1 MVVSPLIEDW
11 KISVSGASNDAF
23 FVNGSL
29 WGMHG
34 ENTGAANQFGS
45 QAARAWAQ
53 GHIGSMANVVGVI
66 DTGIDYTHPELYLN
80 IWLNQREI
88 PTSLRASLSDVDFDG
103 LITFRDLNAGTNAA
117 YVQDVNGNGR
127 IDAGDLLNDARW
139 ENGVDEDGNGFLDD
153 LIGWDFANRDNDP
166 YDDNNHGSHVGG
178 TIGALGGNG
187 IGVAGVNWN
196 IQMMP
201 LKFLSASG
209 SGWTS
214 DAVRSI
220 DYFTNAATRA
230 NAAERFLAT
239 NNSWGGGSF
248 FQPLLDAITRAA
260 QQDIL
265 FIAAAGNNA
274 RDNDAS
280 PRYPTGYSTAPVT
293 GHEAVISVASLMSSG
308 ALSSFSNFGAT
319 TVDIAAPGSAIW
331 STIRGGGYGAFNGTS
346 MATPHVV
353 GAVALYASL
362 FPNATSAQ
370 IREALLLSASFTS
383 SLEDRV
389 ASDGR
394 LNIAA
399 MLTIAPMATE
409 FADWLDGTDGPD
421 TLDGLGGNDTLAGG
435 GGNDLIQGGLGN
447 DLASYAELTATQA
460 VSVNLAVGRALGA
473 AGHDTLSG
481 IEHVLTGAGHDS
493 LLGDGLA
500 NWLSGG
506 AGNDL
511 LSGGAGND
519 TLDGGD
525 GADIMWGG
533 NGDDVFI
540 VGDGDRVYEAGGQ
553 GTDTI
558 LLRRASFSLVGQ
570 HIENVTGDMAGLAFS
585 ISGNT
590 LANVLT
596 GGALADTL
604 DGASNHDTLS
614 GGAGNDCL
622 IGGFGDD
629 YLDGGAGADAL
640 FGGAGKDTLN
650 GGADADTMWGGYGDD
665 VFVVGEGDVFA
676 EGIGQGT
683 DLILL
688 RRAAISLAGQHIE
701 NVSADMAGLA
711 FTITGNSLANVLTGG
726 GLADTL
732 NGGSNEDTLNGGAG
746 DDWLIGSFGD
756 DCLDGGA
763 GADTLWGGFGDDVF
777 IIGDADVFLERYD
790 QGTDLILLR
799 RAAISLA
806 GQHIENVSA
815 DMAGLAFTITGNSLA
830 NVLTGGALADTL
842 SGGFGNDT
850 LSGGAGND
858 CLIGGAGDDQFIFNT
873 ALGETN
879 VDAIRGYSATNDTIL
894 LDDAVFTVLGP
905 PGILA
910 AGAFTTGTE
919 ATDADHRII
928 YHGTRGALFYDA
940 DGLGG
945 AAAVQFATLTGVSG
959 VINHA
964 EFLII

>member
-1 MVVSPLIEDW
+1 
-11 KISVSGASNDAF
+11 
-23 FVNGSL
+23 
-29 WGMHG
+29 
-34 ENTGAANQFGS
+34 
-45 QAARAWAQ
+45 
-53 GHIGSMANVVGVI
+53 
-66 DTGIDYTHPELYLN
+66 
-80 IWLNQREI
+80 
-88 PTSLRASLSDVDFDG
+88 
-103 LITFRDLNAGTNAA
+103 
-117 YVQDVNGNGR
+117 
-127 IDAGDLLNDARW
+127 
-139 ENGVDEDGNGFLDD
+139 
-153 LIGWDFANRDNDP
+153 
-166 YDDNNHGSHVGG
+166 
-178 TIGALGGNG
+178 
-187 IGVAGVNWN
+187 
-196 IQMMP
+196 
-201 LKFLSASG
+201 
-209 SGWTS
+209 
-214 DAVRSI
+214 
-220 DYFTNAATRA
+220 
-230 NAAERFLAT
+230 
-239 NNSWGGGSF
+239 
-248 FQPLLDAITRAA
+248 
-260 QQDIL
+260 
-265 FIAAAGNNA
+265 
-274 RDNDAS
+274 
-280 PRYPTGYSTAPVT
+280 
-293 GHEAVISVASLMSSG
+293 
-308 ALSSFSNFGAT
+308 
-319 TVDIAAPGSAIW
+319 
-331 STIRGGGYGAFNGTS
+331 
-346 MATPHVV
+346 
-353 GAVALYASL
+353 
-362 FPNATSAQ
+362 
-370 IREALLLSASFTS
+370 
-383 SLEDRV
+383 
-389 ASDGR
+389 
-394 LNIAA
+394 
-399 MLTIAPMATE
+399 
-409 FADWLDGTDGPD
+409 
-421 TLDGLGGNDTLAGG
+421 
-435 GGNDLIQGGLGN
+435 
-447 DLASYAELTATQA
+447 
-460 VSVNLAVGRALGA
+460 
-473 AGHDTLSG
+473 
-481 IEHVLTGAGHDS
+481 
-493 LLGDGLA
+493 
-500 NWLSGG
+500 
-506 AGNDL
+506 
-511 LSGGAGND
+511 
-519 TLDGGD
+519 
-525 GADIMWGG
+525 
-533 NGDDVFI
+533 
-540 VGDGDRVYEAGGQ
+540 
-553 GTDTI
+553 
-558 LLRRASFSLVGQ
+558 
-570 HIENVTGDMAGLAFS
+570 
-585 ISGNT
+585 
-590 LANVLT
+590 VLT

-701 NVSADMAGLA
+701 NVTADMAGLA

-928 YHGTRGALFYDA
+928 YHGTSGALFYDA